1 MKKVLA
7 VVGARPQFIKHSVV
21 QLALQK
27 YFDVATIHTGQHY
40 DDNMSAVFFQQMNIP
55 KPQYHLSVGN
65 LNHGAMTGR
74 MTEEIEK
81 IILANRPD
89 ALVVYGDTNS
99 TLAGALAAAKLHV
112 PVIHI
117 EAGLRSF
124 NRQMPEEI
132 NRVLTDHVSDILFCP
147 TTQAIENL
155 KNEGMLLRNGVKAVL
170 TGDVMLDS
178 SLLFAE
184 YVTSPAFKV
193 PSEFVLVTMHRAE
206 NTDDLDKLRE
216 IIAALNQ
223 LNKDIPVLMPVHP
236 RTAKLIEKERLEI
249 TFQVVEPVGYME
261 ILYLLQRTSLVIT
274 DSGGLQKEA
283 YFFKKPCVTVR
294 DQTEWVELIHA
305 GVNILANTDRS
316 DILTKV
322 DKMLNAKMDFATQL
336 YGDGKAA
343 EFIAETLHGFN
354 KS

>member
-7 VVGARPQFIKHSVV
+7 IVGARPQFIKHSVV
-21 QLALQK
+21 ELALQK
-27 YFDVATIHTGQHY
+27 CFDVATIHTGQHY

-81 IILANRPD
+81 IIIADRPD
-89 ALVVYGDTNS
+89 MLVVYGDTNS
-99 TLAGALAAAKLHV
+99 TLAGALAAVKLHV

-147 TTQAIENL
+147 TAQAIENL
-155 KNEGMLLRNGVKAVL
+155 KNEGVFSRKGVKTIL

-178 SLLFAE
+178 SLLFAG
-184 YVTSPAFKV
+184 YAKAPAFSV
-193 PSEFVLVTMHRAE
+193 PPEFILVTMHRAE
-206 NTDDLDKLRE
+206 NTDDVSKLKE

-223 LNKDIPVLMPVHP
+223 LNKEIPVLMPIHP
-236 RTAKLIEKERLEI
+236 RTAKLIEKERIET
-249 TFQVVEPVGYME
+249 TFQIVEPVGYME
-261 ILYLLQRTSLVIT
+261 MLYLLQCTSLVVT

-283 YFFKKPCVTVR
+283 YFFRKPCVTVR
-294 DQTEWVELIHA
+294 DQTEWIELVNT
-305 GVNILANTDRS
+305 GVNILANTDKA

-322 DKMLNAKMDFATQL
+322 DKMLNTKMDFATQL

-354 KS
+354 RS

>member
-1 MKKVLA
+1 MKKILA

-27 YFDVATIHTGQHY
+27 YFNVATIHTGQHY

-65 LNHGAMTGR
+65 LSHGAMTGR

-81 IILANRPD
+81 IILADRPD
-89 ALVVYGDTNS
+89 SLVVYGDTNS
-99 TLAGALAAAKLHV
+99 TLAGALAAVKLHV

-155 KNEGMLLRNGVKAVL
+155 KNEGVLSREGVKAIL

-184 YVTSPAFKV
+184 YAKAPAFNI
-193 PSEFVLVTMHRAE
+193 PSEFILVTMHRAE
-206 NTDDLDKLRE
+206 NTDDAGKLKE
-216 IIAALNQ
+216 IIAALNE
-223 LNKDIPVLMPVHP
+223 LNNEIPVLMPLHP
-236 RTAKLIEKERLEI
+236 RTAKLIEKEQLEL
-249 TFQVVEPVGYME
+249 TFQTVEPVGYME
-261 ILYLLQRTSLVIT
+261 MLYLLQRTSLVVT

-283 YFFKKPCVTVR
+283 YFFRKPCVTVR
-294 DQTEWVELIHA
+294 DQTEWIELVNT
-305 GVNILANTDRS
+305 GVNILAKTERTD
-316 DILTKV
+316 IATKV
-322 DKMLNAKMDFATQL
+322 QLMLKKSADFDSKL
-336 YGDGKAA
+336 YGDGHAS
-343 EFIAETLHGFN
+343 EFIAQMLKEVIG
-354 KS
+354 